1 MDPSSVGVDFGSGV
15 NGSARPQFPWGM
27 QYTFPC
33 EFDGA
38 VRIREANIS
47 LLSCSLLTIS
57 PLCLGGGMPL
67 STNRTNWPVGGG
79 AISIAPGLAP
89 GFKNSFIYINIA
101 KTEANALAPGNFSR
115 LAMPP
120 LAITG
125 RDDLNPWPGQF
136 CLPQVPMPAGVQF
149 NVGDLATIQVVQV
162 AANGQAVYN
171 VSVTP
176 ESRLIYQLWLLQS
189 VRQSHQH

>member
-1 MDPSSVGVDFGSGV
+1 
-15 NGSARPQFPWGM
+15 
-27 QYTFPC
+27 
-33 EFDGA
+33 
-38 VRIREANIS
+38 
-47 LLSCSLLTIS
+47 
-57 PLCLGGGMPL
+57 MPL
-67 STNRTNWPVGGG
+67 SSNRTNWPVGGG

-101 KTEANALAPGNFSR
+101 KTEGNALAPGNFSH

-125 RDDLNPWPGQF
+125 KDDLNPWAGQF

-149 NVGDLATIQVVQV
+149 NVGDSATIQVVQV

-171 VSVTP
+171 CADVT
-176 ESRLIYQLWLLQS
+176 LLPNGSPNITTITPQNCYNS
-189 VRQSHQH
+189 TDIAISSIFTTTSLS